1 MRAMGGAGGAA
12 RRAAAIVLGA
22 ALATTGCALVRPL
35 LPQPAPPPLE
45 GGVQTGEASWYG
57 PGFHGRHTASGERY
71 DQDALTAAHP
81 TLPFGTRVRVT
92 NLDNGRTVDVRINDR
107 GPFVAGRIIDLSRA
121 GARVIG
127 LIGPGVGQVRLEV
140 LEPTAVARAA
150 PAAPTPSAPPPA
162 PVPVEPARGYV
173 VEVALLRDASRAERL
188 REVLAG
194 RFPDAPVGAAPVPG
208 DGRYRV
214 QLGPF
219 REEDVARAHVE
230 RVTRLGYPASLV
242 EEEP

>member
-1 MRAMGGAGGAA
+1 MRAMGGAGGAV
-12 RRAAAIVLGA
+12 RRAAAIALAA
-22 ALATTGCALVRPL
+22 ALATTGCALVRPFA
-35 LPQPAPPPLE
+35 PEPPPVE

-57 PGFHGRHTASGERY
+57 PGFHGRRTANGERY
-71 DQDALTAAHP
+71 DQDALTAAHR

-92 NLDNGRTVDVRINDR
+92 NIDNGRTVDVRINDR
-107 GPFVAGRIIDLSRA
+107 GPFVGGRIIDLSRA

-127 LIGPGVGQVRLEV
+127 LIGPGVGPVRVEV
-140 LEPTAVARAA
+140 LEPTAVVRAA
-150 PAAPTPSAPPPA
+150 PATPARPSPPP
-162 PVPVEPARGYV
+162 VESSRAYV

-219 REEDVARAHVE
+219 REEDEARAHVE

-242 EEEP
+242 EEEQ

>member
-1 MRAMGGAGGAA
+1 MRAMGGAGGAG
-12 RRAAAIVLGA
+12 RRAAAIALAA
-22 ALATTGCALVRPL
+22 ALATTGCSLVRPL
-35 LPQPAPPPLE
+35 LPEPAPPPVE
-45 GGVQTGEASWYG
+45 GTVQTGEASWYG
-57 PGFHGRHTASGERY
+57 PGFHGRRTASGERY
-71 DQDALTAAHP
+71 DQDALTAAHR

-92 NLDNGRTVDVRINDR
+92 NLDNARTVEVRINDR
-107 GPFVAGRIIDLSRA
+107 GPFVAGRVIDLSRA

-127 LIGPGVGQVRLEV
+127 LIGPGVGPVRLDV
-140 LEPTAVARAA
+140 LDPTTVVRAA
-150 PAAPTPSAPPPA
+150 PPA
-162 PVPVEPARGYV
+162 PAQPSPAPAGPSRAYI

-219 REEDVARAHVE
+219 REEDEARAHVE

-242 EEEP
+242 EEEQ